1 LIEKSFEKTA
11 QKNACIL
18 KKLAQKNAIRN
29 SKKNPATQR
38 KNSPIVQENR
48 PTGNTAKQCCSIAV
62 FKLVAK

>member
-38 KNSPIVQENR
+38 KNSPIVQENS
-48 PTGNTAKQCCSIAV
+48 NTAKQCCSIAV